1 MKAWISLCD
10 PAGLVVVV
18 LHSSKGLPGGELGKQ
33 GGPSPHRGQ
42 KNSAKDKLEAT
53 RKPKASGGAGPAAKA
68 KGKPKGKAKGK
79 AKARAAASA

>member
-1 MKAWISLCD
+1 MTQLALLLSFCTHPRACQAVSLESKVA
-10 PAGLVVVV
+10 PALTEA
-18 LHSSKGLPGGELGKQ
+18 K
-33 GGPSPHRGQ
+33 